1 MNIERYGRIEIT
13 TTGFALLRG
22 ETTFEYQAIRESAGS
37 KTSNSAKVPSGK
49 SGIPTT
55 DEDQA
60 LLAEL
65 KAKRLSLAT
74 AQDVPAFVV
83 FTDATLI
90 DMVNQK
96 PQTRTD
102 FAQISGV
109 GPKKL
114 AQYSDAFLAL
124 LTASKS

>member
-1 MNIERYGRIEIT
+1 MPRDN
-13 TTGFALLRG
+13 
-22 ETTFEYQAIRESAGS
+22 
-37 KTSNSAKVPSGK
+37 

-55 DEDQA
+55 DDDQA

-74 AQDVPAFVV
+74 AQGVPAFVV
-83 FTDATLI
+83 FSDATLI
-90 DMVNQK
+90 DMVNKK

-102 FAQISGV
+102 FSQINGV

-124 LTASKS
+124 LTASEN

>member
-13 TTGFALLRG
+13 ATGFGLLRQ
-22 ETTFEYQAIRESAGS
+22 EKTFEYQAIRESTGS
-37 KTSNSAKVPSGK
+37 KTPLSGKVPRGD

-55 DEDQA
+55 DDDQI

-65 KAKRLSLAT
+65 KAKRLALAT
-74 AQDVPAFVV
+74 AQGVPAFVV
-83 FTDATLI
+83 FSDATLI

-96 PQTRTD
+96 PQTRED
-102 FAQISGV
+102 FAQINGV

-124 LTASKS
+124 LTSASS

>member
-1 MNIERYGRIEIT
+1 MREAIT
-13 TTGFALLRG
+13 
-22 ETTFEYQAIRESAGS
+22 S
-37 KTSNSAKVPSGK
+37 KTPTKIRTPRGDSGL
-49 SGIPTT
+49 PTT
-55 DEDQA
+55 DDDQI

-74 AQDVPAFVV
+74 AQGVPAFVV
-83 FTDATLI
+83 FSDATLI

-102 FAQISGV
+102 FAQINGV

-124 LTASKS
+124 LTSAESE